1 MKGTVHP
8 RRLLLCLVL
17 VPALLAGLGAW
28 QSWRAEQQAERLGA
42 AQQRVERALAEARA
56 LPPRASVRVDGR
68 AYVRDLALARLDE
81 RLADTRSAQ
90 RLNRFAAV
98 LADSGACLAALVAVL
113 GAVSLAGIAG
123 AARSALRSRRC
134 LLLWFELGRRLLPC
148 LLLAQIGLLALALAC
163 AGTFEILGLWRVG
176 QVPVSEGRTQL
187 SVALI
192 LLGLLASAWQMLAK
206 ISRLRLRPAPAL
218 DVIGRRLGEED
229 APELWTLLRELAAR
243 LDTPAPQH
251 LLVGLCD
258 GFYVTA
264 NRVCLQPSG
273 EHLQGRSLYLSLPLL
288 GLLDRAELSAVI
300 AHELAHFAGRDAHYS
315 LHFLPIYQGAASQ
328 LAAIEEQEAN
338 VFERAALEPARL
350 LAGYFLERFG
360 LAVNHW
366 SRLREFAADRRAAQ
380 LAGAPAMASA
390 LLRSAAAGAPIRAF
404 LEHCLLAP
412 ARAPDNLVDA
422 IHVYRVISTRR
433 VLREA
438 PWQIVVFSLGMYL
451 VVYGLKN
458 AGLTDL
464 LAQLLNRLAEHGVWA
479 AALGTGLLSAAL
491 SSVMNNMPSVLL
503 GALSIQASDTA
514 GAVREAMIY
523 ANVIGCDLGPKITPI
538 GSLATLLWLHV
549 LARKGM
555 RITWGYYF
563 RVGALL
569 TLPVLLAT
577 LSALALRL
585 AI

>member
-1 MKGTVHP
+1 
-8 RRLLLCLVL
+8 
-17 VPALLAGLGAW
+17 
-28 QSWRAEQQAERLGA
+28 
-42 AQQRVERALAEARA
+42 
-56 LPPRASVRVDGR
+56 
-68 AYVRDLALARLDE
+68 LARLDE
-81 RLADTRSAQ
+81 QLADTRSAQ

-273 EHLQGRSLYLSLPLL
+273 EHLEGRSLYLSLPLL

-315 LHFLPIYQGAASQ
+315 LRFLPIYQGAASQ

-350 LAGYFLERFG
+350 LAGYFLEHFG

-380 LAGAPAMASA
+380 LAGAPA
-390 LLRSAAAGAPIRAF
+390 
-404 LEHCLLAP
+404 
-412 ARAPDNLVDA
+412 
-422 IHVYRVISTRR
+422 
-433 VLREA
+433 
-438 PWQIVVFSLGMYL
+438 
-451 VVYGLKN
+451 
-458 AGLTDL
+458 
-464 LAQLLNRLAEHGVWA
+464 
-479 AALGTGLLSAAL
+479 
-491 SSVMNNMPSVLL
+491 
-503 GALSIQASDTA
+503 
-514 GAVREAMIY
+514 
-523 ANVIGCDLGPKITPI
+523 
-538 GSLATLLWLHV
+538 
-549 LARKGM
+549 
-555 RITWGYYF
+555 
-563 RVGALL
+563 
-569 TLPVLLAT
+569 
-577 LSALALRL
+577 
-585 AI
+585 

>member
-1 MKGTVHP
+1 M
-8 RRLLLCLVL
+8 
-17 VPALLAGLGAW
+17 
-28 QSWRAEQQAERLGA
+28 
-42 AQQRVERALAEARA
+42 
-56 LPPRASVRVDGR
+56 
-68 AYVRDLALARLDE
+68 
-81 RLADTRSAQ
+81 
-90 RLNRFAAV
+90 
-98 LADSGACLAALVAVL
+98 
-113 GAVSLAGIAG
+113 
-123 AARSALRSRRC
+123 
-134 LLLWFELGRRLLPC
+134 
-148 LLLAQIGLLALALAC
+148 
-163 AGTFEILGLWRVG
+163 
-176 QVPVSEGRTQL
+176 
-187 SVALI
+187 ALI

-273 EHLQGRSLYLSLPLL
+273 EHLEGRSLYLSLPLL

-315 LHFLPIYQGAASQ
+315 LRFLPIYQGAASQ

-412 ARAPDNLVDA
+412 RARRTTWWTPSTSTWASPAWKHRTPGRRDSRSIRRIPTLRWACAARRWERASNAPGPGPPAGPFRHD
-422 IHVYRVISTRR
+422 RR
-433 VLREA
+433 
-438 PWQIVVFSLGMYL
+438 
-451 VVYGLKN
+451 
-458 AGLTDL
+458 
-464 LAQLLNRLAEHGVWA
+464 
-479 AALGTGLLSAAL
+479 
-491 SSVMNNMPSVLL
+491 
-503 GALSIQASDTA
+503 
-514 GAVREAMIY
+514 
-523 ANVIGCDLGPKITPI
+523 
-538 GSLATLLWLHV
+538 
-549 LARKGM
+549 AR
-555 RITWGYYF
+555 R
-563 RVGALL
+563 
-569 TLPVLLAT
+569 
-577 LSALALRL
+577 
-585 AI
+585 

>member
-187 SVALI
+187 NVALI

-273 EHLQGRSLYLSLPLL
+273 EHLEGRSLYLSLPLL

-315 LHFLPIYQGAASQ
+315 LRFLPIYQGAASQ

-366 SRLREFAADRRAAQ
+366 SRLREFAADTGVPRT
-380 LAGAPAMASA
+380 L
-390 LLRSAAAGAPIRAF
+390 
-404 LEHCLLAP
+404 P
-412 ARAPDNLVDA
+412 ARSGARAGQPGGRHPRLPGPV
-422 IHVYRVISTRR
+422 RPGSTGPRGGGTPGPSAGYPPSAGPALHGAGRELRTHLGRDRR
-433 VLREA
+433 PGR
-438 PWQIVVFSLGMYL
+438 
-451 VVYGLKN
+451 
-458 AGLTDL
+458 
-464 LAQLLNRLAEHGVWA
+464 
-479 AALGTGLLSAAL
+479 
-491 SSVMNNMPSVLL
+491 
-503 GALSIQASDTA
+503 SDTTAEPGA
-514 GAVREAMIY
+514 GRLVRRPPGVEPSAQRRP
-523 ANVIGCDLGPKITPI
+523 ARQDL
-538 GSLATLLWLHV
+538 
-549 LARKGM
+549 
-555 RITWGYYF
+555 
-563 RVGALL
+563 
-569 TLPVLLAT
+569 
-577 LSALALRL
+577 
-585 AI
+585 

>member
-1 MKGTVHP
+1 MKGTAHP

-42 AQQRVERALAEARA
+42 AQQWVERALAEARA

-81 RLADTRSAQ
+81 QLADTRSAQ

-273 EHLQGRSLYLSLPLL
+273 EHLEGRSLYLSLPLL
-288 GLLDRAELSAVI
+288 GLMDRAELSAVI

-315 LHFLPIYQGAASQ
+315 LRFLPIYQGAASQ

-366 SRLREFAADRRAAQ
+366 SRLREFAADTGVPRT
-380 LAGAPAMASA
+380 L
-390 LLRSAAAGAPIRAF
+390 
-404 LEHCLLAP
+404 P
-412 ARAPDNLVDA
+412 ARSGARAGQPGGRHPRLPGPV
-422 IHVYRVISTRR
+422 RPGSTGPRGGGTPGPSAGYPPSAGPALHGAGRELRTHLGRDRR
-433 VLREA
+433 PGR
-438 PWQIVVFSLGMYL
+438 
-451 VVYGLKN
+451 
-458 AGLTDL
+458 
-464 LAQLLNRLAEHGVWA
+464 
-479 AALGTGLLSAAL
+479 
-491 SSVMNNMPSVLL
+491 
-503 GALSIQASDTA
+503 SDTTA
-514 GAVREAMIY
+514 EPGAERLVRRPPGVEPSAQRRP
-523 ANVIGCDLGPKITPI
+523 ARQDL
-538 GSLATLLWLHV
+538 
-549 LARKGM
+549 
-555 RITWGYYF
+555 
-563 RVGALL
+563 
-569 TLPVLLAT
+569 
-577 LSALALRL
+577 
-585 AI
+585 

>member
-81 RLADTRSAQ
+81 QLADTRSAQ

-206 ISRLRLRPAPAL
+206 IGRLRLRPAPAL

-273 EHLQGRSLYLSLPLL
+273 EHLEGRSLYLSLPLL
-288 GLLDRAELSAVI
+288 SLLDRAELSAVI

-315 LHFLPIYQGAASQ
+315 LRFLPIYQGAASQ

-366 SRLREFAADRRAAQ
+366 SRLREFAADRHAAQ
-380 LAGAPAMASA
+380 LA
-390 LLRSAAAGAPIRAF
+390 RCAG
-404 LEHCLLAP
+404 
-412 ARAPDNLVDA
+412 D
-422 IHVYRVISTRR
+422 
-433 VLREA
+433 
-438 PWQIVVFSLGMYL
+438 G
-451 VVYGLKN
+451 
-458 AGLTDL
+458 
-464 LAQLLNRLAEHGVWA
+464 
-479 AALGTGLLSAAL
+479 
-491 SSVMNNMPSVLL
+491 
-503 GALSIQASDTA
+503 
-514 GAVREAMIY
+514 
-523 ANVIGCDLGPKITPI
+523 LGPAAQRGGRRADTDVP
-538 GSLATLLWLHV
+538 
-549 LARKGM
+549 R
-555 RITWGYYF
+555 
-563 RVGALL
+563 
-569 TLPVLLAT
+569 T
-577 LSALALRL
+577 LSARSGARAGQPGGRHPRLPGPVRPGSTGPRGGGTPGPSAGYPPSAGHALQGAGRELRTHLGRDRRPGRSDTTAEPGAERL
-585 AI
+585 VRRPPGVEPSAQRRPARQDL

>member
-81 RLADTRSAQ
+81 QLADTRSAQ

-273 EHLQGRSLYLSLPLL
+273 EHLEGRSLYLSLPLL

-315 LHFLPIYQGAASQ
+315 LRFLPIYQGAASQ

-366 SRLREFAADRRAAQ
+366 SPAAQRGGRRADTGVPRTLPARSGARAGQPGGRHPRLPGPVRPGSTGPRGGGTPGPSAGYPPSAGPALHGAGRELRTHLGRDRRPGRSDTTAEPGAERLVRRPPGVEPSAQ
-380 LAGAPAMASA
+380 
-390 LLRSAAAGAPIRAF
+390 RR
-404 LEHCLLAP
+404 P
-412 ARAPDNLVDA
+412 AR
-422 IHVYRVISTRR
+422 
-433 VLREA
+433 
-438 PWQIVVFSLGMYL
+438 Q
-451 VVYGLKN
+451 
-458 AGLTDL
+458 DL
-464 LAQLLNRLAEHGVWA
+464 
-479 AALGTGLLSAAL
+479 
-491 SSVMNNMPSVLL
+491 
-503 GALSIQASDTA
+503 
-514 GAVREAMIY
+514 
-523 ANVIGCDLGPKITPI
+523 
-538 GSLATLLWLHV
+538 
-549 LARKGM
+549 
-555 RITWGYYF
+555 
-563 RVGALL
+563 
-569 TLPVLLAT
+569 
-577 LSALALRL
+577 
-585 AI
+585 

>member
-113 GAVSLAGIAG
+113 GAVSLAGIAD

-273 EHLQGRSLYLSLPLL
+273 EHLEGRSLYLSLPLL

-315 LHFLPIYQGAASQ
+315 LRFLPIYQGAASQ

-366 SRLREFAADRRAAQ
+366 SRLREFAADTGVPRT
-380 LAGAPAMASA
+380 L
-390 LLRSAAAGAPIRAF
+390 
-404 LEHCLLAP
+404 P
-412 ARAPDNLVDA
+412 ARSGARAGQPGGRHPRLPGPV
-422 IHVYRVISTRR
+422 RPGSTGPRGGGTPGPSAGYPPSAGPALHGAGRELRTHLGRDRR
-433 VLREA
+433 PGR
-438 PWQIVVFSLGMYL
+438 
-451 VVYGLKN
+451 
-458 AGLTDL
+458 
-464 LAQLLNRLAEHGVWA
+464 
-479 AALGTGLLSAAL
+479 
-491 SSVMNNMPSVLL
+491 
-503 GALSIQASDTA
+503 SDTTAEPGA
-514 GAVREAMIY
+514 GRLVRRPPGVEPSAQRRP
-523 ANVIGCDLGPKITPI
+523 ARQDL
-538 GSLATLLWLHV
+538 
-549 LARKGM
+549 
-555 RITWGYYF
+555 
-563 RVGALL
+563 
-569 TLPVLLAT
+569 
-577 LSALALRL
+577 
-585 AI
+585 

>member
-90 RLNRFAAV
+90 RLSRFAAV

-273 EHLQGRSLYLSLPLL
+273 EHLEGRSLYLSLPLL

-315 LHFLPIYQGAASQ
+315 LRFLPIYQGAASQ

-366 SRLREFAADRRAAQ
+366 SRLRE
-380 LAGAPAMASA
+380 
-390 LLRSAAAGAPIRAF
+390 
-404 LEHCLLAP
+404 
-412 ARAPDNLVDA
+412 
-422 IHVYRVISTRR
+422 
-433 VLREA
+433 
-438 PWQIVVFSLGMYL
+438 
-451 VVYGLKN
+451 
-458 AGLTDL
+458 
-464 LAQLLNRLAEHGVWA
+464 
-479 AALGTGLLSAAL
+479 
-491 SSVMNNMPSVLL
+491 
-503 GALSIQASDTA
+503 
-514 GAVREAMIY
+514 
-523 ANVIGCDLGPKITPI
+523 
-538 GSLATLLWLHV
+538 
-549 LARKGM
+549 
-555 RITWGYYF
+555 
-563 RVGALL
+563 
-569 TLPVLLAT
+569 
-577 LSALALRL
+577 
-585 AI
+585 

>member
-134 LLLWFELGRRLLPC
+134 LLLWFELGRCLLPC

-273 EHLQGRSLYLSLPLL
+273 EHLEGRSLYLSLPLL

-390 LLRSAAAGAPIRAF
+390 LLR
-404 LEHCLLAP
+404 
-412 ARAPDNLVDA
+412 
-422 IHVYRVISTRR
+422 
-433 VLREA
+433 
-438 PWQIVVFSLGMYL
+438 
-451 VVYGLKN
+451 
-458 AGLTDL
+458 
-464 LAQLLNRLAEHGVWA
+464 
-479 AALGTGLLSAAL
+479 
-491 SSVMNNMPSVLL
+491 
-503 GALSIQASDTA
+503 
-514 GAVREAMIY
+514 
-523 ANVIGCDLGPKITPI
+523 
-538 GSLATLLWLHV
+538 
-549 LARKGM
+549 
-555 RITWGYYF
+555 
-563 RVGALL
+563 
-569 TLPVLLAT
+569 
-577 LSALALRL
+577 
-585 AI
+585 

>member
-68 AYVRDLALARLDE
+68 AYVRDLALA

-273 EHLQGRSLYLSLPLL
+273 EHLEGRSLYL
-288 GLLDRAELSAVI
+288 
-300 AHELAHFAGRDAHYS
+300 
-315 LHFLPIYQGAASQ
+315 LPIYQGAASQ

-422 IHVYRVISTRR
+422 IHVYLGQSG
-433 VLREA
+433 LEA
-438 PWQIVVFSLGMYL
+438 PAPGAEGLQVHPQDTHPPLGL
-451 VVYGLKN
+451 RCTALGESFERTW
-458 AGLTDL
+458 AGTAGRAVPTRPPSQALGVWFGAPLALSRALSADL
-464 LAQLLNRLAEHGVWA
+464 LGKTCENPH
-479 AALGTGLLSAAL
+479 
-491 SSVMNNMPSVLL
+491 
-503 GALSIQASDTA
+503 
-514 GAVREAMIY
+514 
-523 ANVIGCDLGPKITPI
+523 
-538 GSLATLLWLHV
+538 
-549 LARKGM
+549 ARN
-555 RITWGYYF
+555 
-563 RVGALL
+563 
-569 TLPVLLAT
+569 
-577 LSALALRL
+577 
-585 AI
+585 

>member
-1 MKGTVHP
+1 
-8 RRLLLCLVL
+8 
-17 VPALLAGLGAW
+17 
-28 QSWRAEQQAERLGA
+28 LGA

-206 ISRLRLRPAPAL
+206 ISRLRLHPAPAL

-300 AHELAHFAGRDAHYS
+300 AHELAHFAG
-315 LHFLPIYQGAASQ
+315 
-328 LAAIEEQEAN
+328 
-338 VFERAALEPARL
+338 
-350 LAGYFLERFG
+350 
-360 LAVNHW
+360 
-366 SRLREFAADRRAAQ
+366 
-380 LAGAPAMASA
+380 
-390 LLRSAAAGAPIRAF
+390 
-404 LEHCLLAP
+404 
-412 ARAPDNLVDA
+412 
-422 IHVYRVISTRR
+422 
-433 VLREA
+433 
-438 PWQIVVFSLGMYL
+438 
-451 VVYGLKN
+451 
-458 AGLTDL
+458 
-464 LAQLLNRLAEHGVWA
+464 
-479 AALGTGLLSAAL
+479 
-491 SSVMNNMPSVLL
+491 
-503 GALSIQASDTA
+503 
-514 GAVREAMIY
+514 
-523 ANVIGCDLGPKITPI
+523 
-538 GSLATLLWLHV
+538 
-549 LARKGM
+549 
-555 RITWGYYF
+555 
-563 RVGALL
+563 
-569 TLPVLLAT
+569 
-577 LSALALRL
+577 
-585 AI
+585 

>member
-1 MKGTVHP
+1 M
-8 RRLLLCLVL
+8 
-17 VPALLAGLGAW
+17 
-28 QSWRAEQQAERLGA
+28 
-42 AQQRVERALAEARA
+42 
-56 LPPRASVRVDGR
+56 
-68 AYVRDLALARLDE
+68 
-81 RLADTRSAQ
+81 
-90 RLNRFAAV
+90 
-98 LADSGACLAALVAVL
+98 
-113 GAVSLAGIAG
+113 
-123 AARSALRSRRC
+123 
-134 LLLWFELGRRLLPC
+134 
-148 LLLAQIGLLALALAC
+148 
-163 AGTFEILGLWRVG
+163 
-176 QVPVSEGRTQL
+176 
-187 SVALI
+187 ALI

-315 LHFLPIYQGAASQ
+315 LRFLPIYQGAASQ

-412 ARAPDNLVDA
+412 ARARTTWWTP
-422 IHVYRVISTRR
+422 STSTWASPAWKHRPPGRR
-433 VLREA
+433 DSRSIRRIPTLRWACAARRWERASNA
-438 PWQIVVFSLGMYL
+438 PGP
-451 VVYGLKN
+451 GPP
-458 AGLTDL
+458 AGPFRHDRR
-464 LAQLLNRLAEHGVWA
+464 ARRWA
-479 AALGTGLLSAAL
+479 SGSA
-491 SSVMNNMPSVLL
+491 PPW
-503 GALSIQASDTA
+503 
-514 GAVREAMIY
+514 R
-523 ANVIGCDLGPKITPI
+523 
-538 GSLATLLWLHV
+538 
-549 LARKGM
+549 
-555 RITWGYYF
+555 
-563 RVGALL
+563 
-569 TLPVLLAT
+569 
-577 LSALALRL
+577 
-585 AI
+585 

>member
-81 RLADTRSAQ
+81 QLADTRSAQ

-273 EHLQGRSLYLSLPLL
+273 EHLEGRSLYLSLPLL

-315 LHFLPIYQGAASQ
+315 LRFLPIYQGAASQ

-366 SRLREFAADRRAAQ
+366 SRLREFAADTGVPRT
-380 LAGAPAMASA
+380 L
-390 LLRSAAAGAPIRAF
+390 
-404 LEHCLLAP
+404 P
-412 ARAPDNLVDA
+412 ARSGARAGQPGGRHPRLPGPV
-422 IHVYRVISTRR
+422 RPGSTGPRGGGTPGPSAGYPPSAEPALHGAGRELRTHLGRDRR
-433 VLREA
+433 PGR
-438 PWQIVVFSLGMYL
+438 
-451 VVYGLKN
+451 
-458 AGLTDL
+458 
-464 LAQLLNRLAEHGVWA
+464 
-479 AALGTGLLSAAL
+479 
-491 SSVMNNMPSVLL
+491 
-503 GALSIQASDTA
+503 SDTTAEPGA
-514 GAVREAMIY
+514 GRLVRRPPGVEPSAQRRP
-523 ANVIGCDLGPKITPI
+523 ARQDL
-538 GSLATLLWLHV
+538 
-549 LARKGM
+549 
-555 RITWGYYF
+555 
-563 RVGALL
+563 
-569 TLPVLLAT
+569 
-577 LSALALRL
+577 
-585 AI
+585 

>member
-81 RLADTRSAQ
+81 QLADTRSAQ

-273 EHLQGRSLYLSLPLL
+273 EHLEGRSLYLSLPLL

-315 LHFLPIYQGAASQ
+315 LRFLPIYQGAASQ

-366 SRLREFAADRRAAQ
+366 SRLREFAADTGVPRT
-380 LAGAPAMASA
+380 L
-390 LLRSAAAGAPIRAF
+390 
-404 LEHCLLAP
+404 P
-412 ARAPDNLVDA
+412 ARSGARAGQPGGRHPRLPGPV
-422 IHVYRVISTRR
+422 RPGSTGPRGGGTPGPSAGYPPSAGPALHGAGRELRTHLGRDRR
-433 VLREA
+433 PGR
-438 PWQIVVFSLGMYL
+438 
-451 VVYGLKN
+451 
-458 AGLTDL
+458 
-464 LAQLLNRLAEHGVWA
+464 
-479 AALGTGLLSAAL
+479 
-491 SSVMNNMPSVLL
+491 
-503 GALSIQASDTA
+503 SDTTA
-514 GAVREAMIY
+514 EPGAERLVRRPPGVEPSAQRRP
-523 ANVIGCDLGPKITPI
+523 ARQDL
-538 GSLATLLWLHV
+538 
-549 LARKGM
+549 
-555 RITWGYYF
+555 
-563 RVGALL
+563 
-569 TLPVLLAT
+569 
-577 LSALALRL
+577 
-585 AI
+585 

>member
-1 MKGTVHP
+1 LGDVFKRQLP
-8 RRLLLCLVL
+8 R
-17 VPALLAGLGAW
+17 
-28 QSWRAEQQAERLGA
+28 
-42 AQQRVERALAEARA
+42 
-56 LPPRASVRVDGR
+56 RASVRVDGR

-390 LLRSAAAGAPIRAF
+390 LLR
-404 LEHCLLAP
+404 
-412 ARAPDNLVDA
+412 
-422 IHVYRVISTRR
+422 
-433 VLREA
+433 
-438 PWQIVVFSLGMYL
+438 
-451 VVYGLKN
+451 
-458 AGLTDL
+458 
-464 LAQLLNRLAEHGVWA
+464 
-479 AALGTGLLSAAL
+479 
-491 SSVMNNMPSVLL
+491 
-503 GALSIQASDTA
+503 
-514 GAVREAMIY
+514 
-523 ANVIGCDLGPKITPI
+523 
-538 GSLATLLWLHV
+538 
-549 LARKGM
+549 
-555 RITWGYYF
+555 
-563 RVGALL
+563 
-569 TLPVLLAT
+569 
-577 LSALALRL
+577 
-585 AI
+585 

>member
-1 MKGTVHP
+1 
-8 RRLLLCLVL
+8 
-17 VPALLAGLGAW
+17 
-28 QSWRAEQQAERLGA
+28 
-42 AQQRVERALAEARA
+42 
-56 LPPRASVRVDGR
+56 
-68 AYVRDLALARLDE
+68 
-81 RLADTRSAQ
+81 
-90 RLNRFAAV
+90 
-98 LADSGACLAALVAVL
+98 
-113 GAVSLAGIAG
+113 
-123 AARSALRSRRC
+123 
-134 LLLWFELGRRLLPC
+134 
-148 LLLAQIGLLALALAC
+148 
-163 AGTFEILGLWRVG
+163 
-176 QVPVSEGRTQL
+176 
-187 SVALI
+187 
-192 LLGLLASAWQMLAK
+192 MLAK

-273 EHLQGRSLYLSLPLL
+273 EHLEGRSLYLSLPLL

-315 LHFLPIYQGAASQ
+315 LRFLPIYQGAASQ

-390 LLRSAAAGAPIRAF
+390 LLRSAAASAPIRAF

-422 IHVYRVISTRR
+422 IHVYLGQSG
-433 VLREA
+433 LEA
-438 PWQIVVFSLGMYL
+438 PAPGRRDSRSIRRIPTLRWACAARRWERAS
-451 VVYGLKN
+451 N
-458 AGLTDL
+458 APGPGPPAGPFRHDRR
-464 LAQLLNRLAEHGVWA
+464 ARRWA
-479 AALGTGLLSAAL
+479 SGSA
-491 SSVMNNMPSVLL
+491 P
-503 GALSIQASDTA
+503 
-514 GAVREAMIY
+514 
-523 ANVIGCDLGPKITPI
+523 
-538 GSLATLLWLHV
+538 
-549 LARKGM
+549 
-555 RITWGYYF
+555 
-563 RVGALL
+563 
-569 TLPVLLAT
+569 
-577 LSALALRL
+577 LALEPSAQRRPARQDL
-585 AI
+585 